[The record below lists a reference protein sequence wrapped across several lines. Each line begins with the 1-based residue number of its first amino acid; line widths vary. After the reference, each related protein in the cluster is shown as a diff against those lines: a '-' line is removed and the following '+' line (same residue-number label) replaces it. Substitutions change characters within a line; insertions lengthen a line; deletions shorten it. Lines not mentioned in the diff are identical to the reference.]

1 VATLNGK
8 KIVIVGASSGIGL
21 AVAQQAAAVGAHV
34 VMASRSIEKLRLAA
48 SHVGGAPELV
58 ALDMLNPSAVRQAL
72 GSLGSIDHLVLTAVA
87 DENQRR
93 GRVAELTEEQFER
106 SVDKFRGFFNV
117 VRAASPHMAARGS
130 ITLTSGDSAF
140 KPPREGM
147 SVLAGVNA
155 AVASFGKALALELA
169 PVRVNVVSPGV
180 VDTPVWNDVQ
190 RTRIKAWAESAELPA
205 QRFGMPED
213 IAHAMIFLMTNPY
226 VTGETLFVGG
236 GLVVT

>member
-1 VATLNGK
+1 VDTLQGK
-8 KIVIVGASSGIGL
+8 TIVVVGASSGIGL
-21 AVAQQAAAVGAHV
+21 AVAQQAARSGAHV
-34 VMASRSIEKLRLAA
+34 VMASRSIDKLRQAA
-48 SHVGGAPELV
+48 SQVGGAAELV
-58 ALDMLNPSAVRQAL
+58 ALDMLDAGAARQAFGAL
-72 GSLGSIDHLVLTAVA
+72 GTIDHLVLTAVA

-93 GRVAELTEEQFER
+93 GRVTALTDEQFER

-117 VRAASPHMAARGS
+117 VRAAAPNMTERGS

-155 AVASFGKALALELA
+155 AVASFGKALALELS

-180 VDTPVWNDVQ
+180 VDTPVWTDEQ

-205 QRFGMPED
+205 QRFGRPDD

-226 VTGETLFVGG
+226 VTGETLFVDG

>member
-1 VATLNGK
+1 MDTLQSK
-8 KIVIVGASSGIGL
+8 TVVVIGASSGIGL
-21 AVAQQAAAVGAHV
+21 AVAQQAAQAGARV
-34 VMASRSIEKLRLAA
+34 VMASRSIDKLRQAA
-48 SHVGGAPELV
+48 SHVVGAPDLV
-58 ALDMLNPSAVRQAL
+58 ALDMLDPGAVRRALSAL
-72 GSLGSIDHLVLTAVA
+72 GTIDHLVLTAVA

-93 GRVAELTEEQFER
+93 GRVTALTDEQFER
-106 SVDKFRGFFNV
+106 SMDKFRGFFNV
-117 VRAASPHMAARGS
+117 VRAAALSMAERGS

-155 AVASFGKALALELA
+155 AVASFGKALARELS

-180 VDTPVWNDVQ
+180 VDTPVWNAEQ

-205 QRFGMPED
+205 QRFGQADD

-226 VTGETLFVGG
+226 VIGEMLFVDG